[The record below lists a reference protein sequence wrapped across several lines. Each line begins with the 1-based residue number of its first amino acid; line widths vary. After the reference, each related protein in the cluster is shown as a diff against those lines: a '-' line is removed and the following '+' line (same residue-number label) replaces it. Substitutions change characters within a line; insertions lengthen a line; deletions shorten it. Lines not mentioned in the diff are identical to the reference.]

1 MQRRKRGRAAA
12 DDGAAERSIALAAK
26 GVSKS
31 QLQRICSAVGV
42 QVSTDRL
49 YEIVRREAEPLLYQE
64 ALEVDAGEPKL
75 WDLYDPVRLVQH
87 VLAKCPS
94 LAQIYRAKLADHP
107 GPWHVVVGFDEHV
120 PGDKLKT
127 KNLRKSMVL
136 AFNFAELGEEVLQR
150 DASWFIPIVLRASEL
165 DDVSGGWSQAL
176 KLMRWGVEALAATPL

>member
-12 DDGAAERSIALAAK
+12 DDGAAEQSIALAAK

-49 YEIVRREAEPLLYQE
+49 YEVVRREAEPLLYQE
-64 ALEVDAGEPKL
+64 ALDVDAGEPKL

-107 GPWHVVVGFDEHV
+107 GPWDVVVGFDEHI

-136 AFNFAELGEEVLQR
+136 AFNCTKACVLGEGLNPSAGVLALTHNSPSRSSTCPFAGRRQ
-150 DASWFIPIVLRASEL
+150 
-165 DDVSGGWSQAL
+165 VSI
-176 KLMRWGVEALAATPL
+176 TH